1 MEFLLYGIINS
12 ITLSLLSLGFTL
24 VYSISRLPNFAHGA
38 LYVTGG
44 YVVWLVINKANL
56 PYPIAVVV
64 GILATSLIG
73 ALIYRF
79 ILIRIRGMEISEI
92 IATYAIGLAIIEG
105 LRWGGLRGMTFTLPS
120 FFPGSVILA
129 GISVDFQ
136 RLFIVAIGVLTFLGL
151 YLFTHFNKLGLA
163 LRGIAQDERAA
174 MMLGIDSD
182 MTAIISLAIGSGLAA
197 FAAIL
202 LLPLGNIVVEAGYNV
217 LIYAIAVCIIG
228 GLGSWGGAIV
238 GSFIIGFAQI
248 LTEAFLST
256 HFQMVVA
263 LLAIIVTLLL
273 KPSGLFGKQ
282 KELEERV

>member
-38 LYVTGG
+38 LYITSG
-44 YVVWLVINKANL
+44 YIVWLLLNRLGL
-56 PYPIAVVV
+56 PYPIAVVI
-64 GILATSLIG
+64 GILATGFIG

-105 LRWGGLRGMTFTLPS
+105 LRWGGLRGMTFTLPP

-129 GISVDFQ
+129 GVSVDYQ
-136 RLFIVAIGVLTFLGL
+136 RLSIVAIGALTFLGL

-182 MTAIISLAIGSGLAA
+182 MTAVVSLAIGSGLAA

-202 LLPLGNIVVEAGYNV
+202 LLPLGNIVVEAGYSV

-238 GSFIIGFAQI
+238 GAFIIGFAQI
-248 LTEAFLST
+248 LTEAFLSS